1 MMDAVKTMWGERSP
15 REQRMLGVMFALLA
29 VVVLW
34 LGVLYPLAAAQRS
47 AREALIE
54 ATDRNAAMRAKVKL
68 LKTLPRGAAAVGGSA
83 TVGIDQLVS
92 QSAGEAGL
100 TLERAEAQ
108 GGARIEIAMA
118 SVRPVAL
125 FSWLAALEAQGVR
138 VETMS
143 ARPSPT
149 AGSVSVQAVLV
160 RGAGQ

>member
-15 REQRMLGVMFALLA
+15 REQWMLGVMFALLA
-29 VVVLW
+29 VVLLW
-34 LGVLYPLAAAQRS
+34 LGAMGLAGAQRS
-47 AREALIE
+47 ARDALLT
-54 ATDRNAAMRAKVKL
+54 ATDRNAEMRAKVKL
-68 LKTLPRGAAAVGGSA
+68 LKTLPRGVTGGSA
-83 TVGIDQLVS
+83 SVGIDQLVS

-160 RGAGQ
+160 RGAGK

>member
-1 MMDAVKTMWGERSP
+1 MMERLKMLWGERSP
-15 REQRMLGVMFALLA
+15 REQWMLGVMFALLA
-29 VVVLW
+29 VVILW
-34 LGVLYPLAAAQRS
+34 LGLLRPLDAAQRS
-47 AREALIE
+47 AHDALVQ
-54 ATDRNAAMRAKVKL
+54 ATDRNAEIRAKVKL
-68 LKTLPRGAAAVGGSA
+68 LKSLPPVARAMDRAVPL
-83 TVGIDQLVS
+83 DQFIG

-100 TLERAEAQ
+100 TLERAQAQ
-108 GGARIEIAMA
+108 GADRFDMAIA

-160 RGAGQ
+160 RGGGQ

>member
-15 REQRMLGVMFALLA
+15 REQWMLGVMFALLA
-29 VVVLW
+29 VVLLW
-34 LGVLYPLAAAQRS
+34 LGAMGLAGAQRS
-47 AREALIE
+47 ARDALLT
-54 ATDRNAAMRAKVKL
+54 ATDRNAEMRAKVKL
-68 LKTLPRGAAAVGGSA
+68 LKTLPRGVTGGSA
-83 TVGIDQLVS
+83 SVGIDQLVS

-125 FSWLAALEAQGVR
+125 FSWLAGLEAQGIS

-149 AGSVSVQAVLV
+149 AGSVSVEAVLV
-160 RGAGQ
+160 REGGQ

>member
-15 REQRMLGVMFALLA
+15 RERWMLGAMFALLA
-29 VVVLW
+29 VVLLW
-34 LGVLYPLAAAQRS
+34 LGVVRPLAVAQRS
-47 AREALIE
+47 ARDALVE

-68 LKTLPRGAAAVGGSA
+68 LKTLPRGALPGSGA
-83 TVGIDQLVS
+83 IDQLVS
-92 QSAGEAGL
+92 ASAGEAGL

-108 GGARIEIAMA
+108 GSGRIGIAMA

-149 AGSVSVQAVLV
+149 AGSISVQAVLV

>member
-15 REQRMLGVMFALLA
+15 REQWMLGVMFALLA
-29 VVVLW
+29 VVLLW
-34 LGVLYPLAAAQRS
+34 LGAMGLAGAQRS
-47 AREALIE
+47 ARDALLT

-68 LKTLPRGAAAVGGSA
+68 LKTLPRGVTGGSA
-83 TVGIDQLVS
+83 SVGIDQLVS

-160 RGAGQ
+160 RGAGR

>member
-15 REQRMLGVMFALLA
+15 REQWMLGVMFALLA
-29 VVVLW
+29 VVLLW
-34 LGVLYPLAAAQRS
+34 LGAMGLAGAQRS
-47 AREALIE
+47 ARDALLT

-68 LKTLPRGAAAVGGSA
+68 LKTLPRGVTGGS
-83 TVGIDQLVS
+83 TSVGIDQLVS

-100 TLERAEAQ
+100 TLEQAEAQ
-108 GGARIEIAMA
+108 GGARFEIAMA

>member
-15 REQRMLGVMFALLA
+15 REQWMLGVMFALLA
-29 VVVLW
+29 VVLLW
-34 LGVLYPLAAAQRS
+34 LGVMGLAAAQRS
-47 AREALIE
+47 ARDALLT

-68 LKTLPRGAAAVGGSA
+68 LKTLPRGVTGGSA
-83 TVGIDQLVS
+83 SVGIDQLVS

>member
-15 REQRMLGVMFALLA
+15 REQWMLGVMFALLA
-29 VVVLW
+29 VVLLW
-34 LGVLYPLAAAQRS
+34 LGVVGPLASAQRS
-47 AREALIE
+47 AREGLLA

-68 LKTLPRGAAAVGGSA
+68 LKTLPRGVAASSGMA
-83 TVGIDQLVS
+83 IDQLVS

>member
-15 REQRMLGVMFALLA
+15 REQWMLGVMFALLA
-29 VVVLW
+29 VVLLW
-34 LGVLYPLAAAQRS
+34 LGVVGPLASAQRS
-47 AREALIE
+47 AREGLLA

-68 LKTLPRGAAAVGGSA
+68 LKTLPRGVA
-83 TVGIDQLVS
+83 TSSGMAIDQLVS

-108 GGARIEIAMA
+108 GSARIEIAMA

>member
-15 REQRMLGVMFALLA
+15 REQWMLGVMFALLA

-34 LGVLYPLAAAQRS
+34 LGVLYPLAAAQQS
-47 AREALIE
+47 AREALVE
-54 ATDRNAAMRAKVKL
+54 ATDRNAAIRAKVKL
-68 LKTLPRGAAAVGGSA
+68 LKTLPRSMATASA
-83 TVGIDQLVS
+83 TVAIDQLVS

-108 GGARIEIAMA
+108 GAARIEIAMA

-138 VETMS
+138 VDTMS

-160 RGAGQ
+160 REAGQ